1 MSYELLEA
9 VLGYVS
15 RRSDCIIRFADD
27 IKQEC
32 GYKFRDI
39 DLNYLK
45 PYPPSHHIEEE
56 DARILG
62 DNRLPEPQED

>member
-9 VLGYVS
+9 VLKYVS

-32 GYKFRDI
+32 GYKFRDA
-39 DLNYLK
+39 DLNYTK

-56 DARILG
+56 DARVTKT
-62 DNRLPEPQED
+62 NRLSESQGN